1 MLPTPTYPQYT
12 NVALSAGLFDQL
24 MLAIREHLDREYKDQ
39 RIRGAEY
46 AKVYLGSLESA
57 LANTTQY
64 LLGVLLIDER
74 KLNLDLQNAILELQ
88 REELRFK
95 IDFLYPLEVLKLQAE
110 IDMMAKQMEKIDKE
124 IEFLDAKIQ
133 TEIANVDATGVN
145 PVSVI
150 GRQIELLRAQKL
162 GFAGDLESKA
172 ARLHAEYSGI
182 FQTTQEVPT
191 DVALNPHSLTAIN
204 YIMETV
210 EKIKDELYED
220 APFVPYE
227 VPPAP

>member
-12 NVALSAGLFDQL
+12 NLALSEGLFDQL
-24 MLAIREHLDREYKDQ
+24 MTSIRSHLDKEYKEQ

-46 AKVYLGSLESA
+46 SKVFLGSLEAA
-57 LANTTQY
+57 LGNTTQY
-64 LLGVLLIDER
+64 LLGVLLIEER

-95 IDFLYPLEVLKLQAE
+95 IDFLYPLEVQKLQAE
-110 IDMMAKQMEKIDKE
+110 VLMMNKQIEKIDKE
-124 IEFLDAKIQ
+124 IEYLTAKIA

-172 ARLHAEYSGI
+172 ARLHAEYAGI
-182 FQTTQEVPT
+182 FQTVQEVPE

-204 YIMETV
+204 YILQTV
-210 EKIKDELYED
+210 EKIKDESYTD
-220 APFVPYE
+220 VPFTPFT
-227 VPPAP
+227 PP